1 MLPGE
6 AADEPDLAWPY
17 RHPEL
22 PWLWT
27 HWRTSIRACVCV
39 CLLYAQKKQLQQYA
53 SHCLL
58 RLQFRYG
65 RCCCLFRMQFYGQ
78 RTPCIP
84 LPASLVSSTSYVVAT
99 ASASSRHILTP
110 QKYATRAFCLL
121 KILHFAFCSAK
132 LIWSAFLPAFAMD
145 SVLVDWSGH
154 HFNYNGHL
162 RPHPDPHLAV
172 LIQALDRNQAW
183 VRAGFGFYCIRINN
197 CIGHKCGGRGWD
209 SSIAIIY
216 ISLGQQQKAT
226 QHALNKL
233 AKLAMC
239 FGMSVCLSVCVSLS
253 DCECEC
259 VCVCVILCAIIL
271 LALHNFIIYLIWICD
286 SLWLTK
292 IFEIFTQIPKMLLPL
307 RLLLLFLLLLLPVSQ
322 QFFLCCLGWC
332 WSCCMHVNKWT
343 RPFAWLTWPLFKCR
357 CFDFYLNAF
366 RKHLHICCEGRLK
379 TKRAEMQDIQIS

>member
-239 FGMSVCLSVCVSLS
+239 FGMSVCLSVCVCVPKWLRV
-253 DCECEC
+253 CIC
-259 VCVCVILCAIIL
+259 VCYIVCNNFAGIAQFYYLFDLNLWQFVAYENLWDIYTDSKNVAASTAAAAVPAAASFSFSAIFL
-271 LALHNFIIYLIWICD
+271 
-286 SLWLTK
+286 
-292 IFEIFTQIPKMLLPL
+292 MLLGL
-307 RLLLLFLLLLLPVSQ
+307 VLV
-322 QFFLCCLGWC
+322 
-332 WSCCMHVNKWT
+332 V
-343 RPFAWLTWPLFKCR
+343 
-357 CFDFYLNAF
+357 
-366 RKHLHICCEGRLK
+366 LHAC
-379 TKRAEMQDIQIS
+379 